1 MTDEE
6 YISATDLHK
15 SYGSLKAVDG
25 ISFTVTKG
33 EVYSF
38 LGPNGAG
45 KTTTV
50 EILEGIR
57 KPDSGSVKVLGQD
70 PWRSASKLRDIVG
83 IMPQDFRFIERITP
97 AEAIKYYCTL
107 FSVADRTEELLKL
120 VELEDVRNVH
130 FINLSGGQKQKVGIC
145 LALVNEPKVV
155 FLDEPTT
162 GLDPKARR
170 RIWDLIRK
178 LKSEGRTVILTTH
191 YLEEAEMLADRVG
204 IMDHGKMIVE
214 GSPQEIIAKMGKGR
228 SLHINRTAGLEEY
241 LQKSR
246 EGDYAVHGDEIVVP
260 VHNIGDITK
269 ILDFAEK
276 NSIELKNL
284 SLKEDTLE
292 DIFVD
297 LITQEDE

>member
-6 YISATDLHK
+6 YISVTDLHK
-15 SYGSLKAVDG
+15 TYGTLKAVNG
-25 ISFTVTKG
+25 ISFSVTKG

-57 KPDSGSVKVLGQD
+57 KPDSGSVRVLGQD
-70 PWRSASKLRDIVG
+70 PWRSASKIRDIVG

-97 AEAIKYYCTL
+97 EEAIKYYCTL
-107 FSVADRTEELLKL
+107 FSVPDRTDELLKL
-120 VELEDVRNVH
+120 VELEDVRKVH

-145 LALVNEPKVV
+145 LALINDPKVV

-170 RIWDLIRK
+170 RIWGLIRK

-214 GSPQEIIAKMGKGR
+214 GSPQEIIGKMGKGR
-228 SLHINRTAGLEEY
+228 SLHINKSNRLEEY
-241 LQKSR
+241 LKSS
-246 EGDYAVHGDEIVVP
+246 GTPGYSVKGDEIIVP
-260 VHNIGDITK
+260 VENVGDITR
-269 ILDFAEK
+269 ILEFAEK
-276 NSIELKNL
+276 NSIELRNL

-297 LITQEDE
+297 LITEEDE